1 MKVACRKIHVGVWSV
16 VRSVSPATGTEARWL
31 NRMPGERHRCLMATV
46 TMVEERVGRDT
57 ETQHGV
63 EPRGD
68 EGLLAAVASRDKA
81 AFRLLYERHAERVF
95 RFAMS
100 IVRRTHLAEDV
111 LQETMIVVWRRA
123 KSFKGES
130 KVSTWILGIARNL
143 AFNLLRKEKRG
154 DRLPEERPNDGN
166 PAKQIETTVQVER
179 ALRTLPDHHREVMH
193 LVFYEDMSL
202 REAAEVLGIPEG
214 TVKSRMHHARKALAK
229 ELSR

>member
-1 MKVACRKIHVGVWSV
+1 
-16 VRSVSPATGTEARWL
+16 
-31 NRMPGERHRCLMATV
+31 MATV
-46 TMVEERVGRDT
+46 TKVEEHVVRDT
-57 ETQHGV
+57 ETQREV
-63 EPRGD
+63 APRSD
-68 EGLLAAVASRDKA
+68 EGLLAAVASHDRA

-100 IVRRTHLAEDV
+100 IVRRAHLAEDV
-111 LQETMIVVWRRA
+111 LQETMIVVWKRA
-123 KSFKGES
+123 KTFKGDS

-166 PAKQIETTVQVER
+166 PAKRVETTVQVER
-179 ALRTLPDHHREVMH
+179 ALQTLPDHHREVMH

-229 ELSR
+229 ELSG

>member
-1 MKVACRKIHVGVWSV
+1 
-16 VRSVSPATGTEARWL
+16 
-31 NRMPGERHRCLMATV
+31 MATV
-46 TMVEERVGRDT
+46 TMVEERVDRDT
-57 ETQHGV
+57 ETQR
-63 EPRGD
+63 EAASSDD

-111 LQETMIVVWRRA
+111 LQETMIVVWKRA
-123 KSFKGES
+123 KTFKGSS

-154 DRLPEERPNDGN
+154 DRLPEEKAAERN
-166 PAKQIETTVQVER
+166 PAKQIETAVQVER
-179 ALRTLPDHHREVMH
+179 ALQTLPDHHREVMH
-193 LVFYEDMSL
+193 LVFYEDMNL

-229 ELSR
+229 ELSG

>member
-1 MKVACRKIHVGVWSV
+1 
-16 VRSVSPATGTEARWL
+16 
-31 NRMPGERHRCLMATV
+31 MATV

-57 ETQHGV
+57 ETQREV
-63 EPRGD
+63 APRSD

-100 IVRRTHLAEDV
+100 IVRQAHLAEEV
-111 LQETMIVVWRRA
+111 MQETMIVVWKKARTFR
-123 KSFKGES
+123 GDS

-154 DRLPEERPNDGN
+154 DRLPEEKLPESN
-166 PAKQIETTVQVER
+166 PAKQIEMAVHVDR
-179 ALRTLPDHHREVMH
+179 ALQTLPDHHREVMH

-229 ELSR
+229 ELAS

>member
-1 MKVACRKIHVGVWSV
+1 MSTDESLLGRVAG
-16 VRSVSPATGTEARWL
+16 
-31 NRMPGERHRCLMATV
+31 
-46 TMVEERVGRDT
+46 
-57 ETQHGV
+57 
-63 EPRGD
+63 GD
-68 EGLLAAVASRDKA
+68 GP

-100 IVRRTHLAEDV
+100 IVRRTHLAEEV

-123 KSFKGES
+123 KTFKGDS

-154 DRLPEERPNDGN
+154 DRLPEEKPGEGN
-166 PAKQIETTVQVER
+166 PAKQVETAVQIER
-179 ALRTLPDHHREVMH
+179 ALQTLPDHHREVMH
-193 LVFYEDMSL
+193 LVFYEDMNL

-229 ELSR
+229 ELSA